1 MIAANESNLEMPGQL
16 PQWLRKI
23 PFFTHLD
30 DAKVGQLIDAGHLEK
45 LPGDQQLM
53 GVGESGNRLLLV
65 CEGSLV
71 TQRSQEH
78 EIQINPG
85 QAICTG
91 ALFDDQIITH
101 AITTAG
107 DTTLFV
113 LPREAFAELLYH
125 SADMTGVVLESLDR
139 VRRSQR
145 ISLLRAAPAQDAL
158 SALRR
163 VELFADISDQAA
175 HMLLVCG
182 VQKELTAGSTQLAEG
197 DELPLVLVNSGH
209 YLAHEPSGKPI
220 PLSAGDVYGIDGLL
234 QQRRCP
240 GKLECIRSGELV
252 LIYRR
257 HLLQALSASA
267 PLFTQV
273 FGCVSQWL
281 KALTA
286 ELAAIEGTGS
296 GQLSGA
302 ALKAR
307 LRRSEFFRHWDATHL
322 DALRKQAEYR
332 QLPRG
337 ELLFAHG
344 DEGEEMFVILNGA
357 VQIRFRD
364 PNGKY
369 VDLATLR
376 EGDSV
381 GEMALIDKAP
391 RSADAVALVDT
402 ELLCVNRAGFAALL
416 EHSPKLISALLVGLS
431 SMLRQS
437 NEWRASQ
444 AAGESAISAEEAVHR
459 VTFFNLLDADSRN
472 ILANAGR
479 EMELAEG
486 EILFQEGDPADAMY
500 VILRGG
506 IEIVKTLPD
515 GSERPLTQ
523 LTTGEVFGEIAMID
537 GQPRSATARTRQTS
551 LFFALD
557 REVFV
562 SLLAQTPPLL
572 TQVLRGLSEKVRVA
586 NQAASPRTQLA

>member
-1 MIAANESNLEMPGQL
+1 MSAANESNLELPGQL

-23 PFFTHLD
+23 PFFAHLD
-30 DAKVGQLIDAGHLEK
+30 DAKVQRLVDAGHLEK
-45 LPGDQQLM
+45 LPADHQLL
-53 GVGESGNRLLLV
+53 GVGESGTRLLLV

-71 TQRSQEH
+71 ASRRHEH
-78 EIQINPG
+78 EIQVAAG

-101 AITTAG
+101 AITTAS
-107 DTTLFV
+107 DSTLFV
-113 LPREAFAELLYH
+113 LPREAFAELLYQ
-125 SADMTGVVLESLDR
+125 SADMTGVVLEALDG
-139 VRRSQR
+139 VRRAQR
-145 ISLLRAAPAQDAL
+145 ISLLRAVPAQDAV

-175 HMLLVCG
+175 HTLLACG
-182 VQKELTAGSTQLAEG
+182 SRHEVSGSGTLLNEG
-197 DELPLVLVNSGH
+197 EELPLVLVESGH
-209 YLAHEPSGKPI
+209 FLAHEPGRKPT
-220 PLSAGDVYGIDGLL
+220 PLSAGDVYGVDGLL
-234 QQRRCP
+234 QLRRCP
-240 GKLECIRSGELV
+240 GKLECISAGTLT
-252 LIYRR
+252 LIKRR
-257 HLLQALSASA
+257 QLLQAMSASA

-273 FGCVSQWL
+273 LGCVSQWL

-344 DEGEEMFVILNGA
+344 DDGEEMYVILNGA

-364 PNGKY
+364 TNGKY

-402 ELLCVNRAGFAALL
+402 ELLSVNRAGFSALL

-437 NEWRASQ
+437 NEWRASKARDESSIN
-444 AAGESAISAEEAVHR
+444 AAEALNR

-523 LTTGEVFGEIAMID
+523 LGTGEVFGEIAMID

-572 TQVLRGLSEKVRVA
+572 TQVLRGLSEKVRIA
-586 NQAASPRTQLA
+586 NHAAAPRTQLA